1 MPREGLFA
9 GLTIDADLAFM
20 PPDQTGVITLVAAF
34 GVRLDQAGALRNGSS
49 RRTLSLGLRK
59 GGVYGFG

>member
-1 MPREGLFA
+1 MERLSALVQQKIIMRSARAMPRE
-9 GLTIDADLAFM
+9 
-20 PPDQTGVITLVAAF
+20 GVITLVAAF